1 MRACSIILLGVFLV
15 SCSAQNGAPA
25 IPSQTWK
32 DIEVNVEI
40 RPVVPAPGMNEF
52 LVITTRKPKR
62 PVFDLVVSMRMDES
76 DPWKQA
82 IQDGHVGVYR
92 RSLMV
97 TDPAT
102 QVLFVHIKQKEE
114 ETVLRFPFKA
124 RGQQGG
130 SLTPS

>member
-1 MRACSIILLGVFLV
+1 MRAFAVALLGFFLM
-15 SCSAQNGAPA
+15 SCGVDNQAPS

-32 DIEVNVEI
+32 AIEVSVET
-40 RPVVPAPGMNEF
+40 RPVVVAPGMNEF

-62 PVFDLVVSMRMDES
+62 PVFDLVVSMRMNES

-97 TDPAT
+97 TDPAAQT
-102 QVLFVHIKQKEE
+102 LFVHIKQKEE
-114 ETVLRFPFKA
+114 ETVLRFPLKG
-124 RGQQGG
+124 R
-130 SLTPS
+130 S

>member
-1 MRACSIILLGVFLV
+1 MRAFAVVLLGLFLM
-15 SCSAQNGAPA
+15 SCGVDNQAPSM
-25 IPSQTWK
+25 PSQTWK
-32 DIEVNVEI
+32 KIEVSVET
-40 RPVVPAPGMNEF
+40 RAGRARGMNEF

-62 PVFDLVVSMRMDES
+62 PVFDLVVSMRMSES

-102 QVLFVHIKQKEE
+102 QTLFVHIKQKEE
-114 ETVLRFPFKA
+114 ETVLRFPLKG
-124 RGQQGG
+124 R
-130 SLTPS
+130 PSP